1 MRGYLID
8 KNGSEYEL
16 ENLLTWDVCHGMG
29 EPCDYFEVNA
39 LYTAAMLPKLASA
52 TRFKGI
58 YDGKTVF
65 FGVVDEYKV
74 SIDEKGATVAINGR
88 SLAALLMDNEVEERR
103 SYIMTRSTIIDTCLM
118 PFGIT
123 DIKPATMQQ
132 VVYFPIKRGDSAWT
146 ALKRFCLKS
155 AHAMPRFTPAGKLLM
170 TEEAGSTL
178 QINADAEA
186 ERIKYKDERYGV
198 ISKITVANR
207 AGGGSYTLTNQAFV
221 NRGGSCRRYLFT
233 EKFDTVITDPSQAGD
248 RFTGEYQIA
257 QSMSGKN
264 CIEIT
269 VPRQFACFPGD
280 TVSFSSRVLG
290 LSGSY
295 KVTATHC
302 WADAVSA
309 GTLITME
316 V

>member
-8 KNGSEYEL
+8 KNGAEYEL
-16 ENLLTWDVCHGMG
+16 ANLISWDICHGMG
-29 EPCDYFEVNA
+29 EPCDFFEVNA
-39 LYTAAMLPKLASA
+39 LYTKEMLPKLASA
-52 TRFKGI
+52 TRFRATN
-58 YDGKTVF
+58 DGVTVF
-65 FGVVDEYKV
+65 FGVVDEYVV
-74 SIDEKGATVAINGR
+74 SINEKGATVAINGR

-103 SYIMTRSTIIDTCLM
+103 SYIMSRSTFVDTYVT
-118 PFGIT
+118 PFGISS
-123 DIKPATMQQ
+123 IKPATMQQ

-155 AHAMPRFTPAGKLLM
+155 AHAVPRFTPAGQLLM
-170 TEEAGSTL
+170 TETAGNTL
-178 QINADAEA
+178 QINGDTEA
-186 ERIKYKDERYGV
+186 VGIKYKDERYGV

-207 AGGGSYTLTNQAFV
+207 TSGGSYTLTNQPFV

-233 EKFDTVITDPSQAGD
+233 EKFETVITDPSQAGD

-257 QSMSGKN
+257 QSMRGKN

-269 VPRQFACFPGD
+269 VPRQFVCFPGD
-280 TVSFSSRVLG
+280 TVRFNSTSLG

-309 GTLITME
+309 GTLITLE